1 VTTELGD
8 ERTPA
13 AWALLT
19 NHGAV
24 LLYVAEHPDATVRQV
39 GDGVGIT
46 ERAAARILRDL
57 REASYLHA
65 TRNGRRNSYVIDRSQ
80 PLRHRAAGSARV
92 SDLLSGLLREHE
104 PAAAPRASIAPGL
117 HPLPITRNGASAGD
131 GIPA

>member
-65 TRNGRRNSYVIDRSQ
+65 TRIGRRNSYVIDRSQ
-80 PLRHRAAGSARV
+80 PLRHRAAASARV

-104 PAAAPRASIAPGL
+104 LPAAPRSSTAPGL
-117 HPLPITRNGASAGD
+117 FPRPITRNGASAED